1 MINVRSFYSKNENMY
16 NEYIDKH
23 ASTQGAKSS
32 ENTPEVKIARNN
44 QNMLLSKINAAMLI
58 NCNQNITPA
67 QVTEL

>member
-1 MINVRSFYSKNENMY
+1 MY

-32 ENTPEVKIARNN
+32 EATPESKIARNN

-67 QVTEL
+67 